1 MKILRIFVIVV
12 LSLMLSIQA
21 VSAQN
26 NCKNIIKE
34 IERDSII
41 TIYQSA
47 KLANRLFVEPSPE
60 DEKAQT
66 SRNESSWED
75 DGSGSSQNIAGFRI
89 QVFSDNNIR
98 TAKGEATAKSK
109 HITEAFP
116 RLRSY
121 ITYDAPYWR
130 LRVGDFRSRSD
141 AEEVAEEIKRQ
152 FPSYSREVLVVRDRI
167 NYSF

>member
-1 MKILRIFVIVV
+1 MKIIRNLFVVALSWI
-12 LSLMLSIQA
+12 LSLQA
-21 VSAQN
+21 MSAQN
-26 NCKNIIKE
+26 QADNIINK

-47 KLANRLFVEPSPE
+47 KLTERLFVEQSSD
-60 DEKAQT
+60 DEKNART
-66 SRNESSWED
+66 ESSWEG
-75 DGSGSSQNIAGFRI
+75 DGSESSQNIAGFRI

-98 TAKGEATAKSK
+98 TAKGEANAKARN
-109 HITEAFP
+109 ITEAFP
-116 RLRSY
+116 RLRTY

-152 FPSYSREVLVVRDRI
+152 FPSYSREVLVVRDRV